1 MLCLNQLGTQL
12 SYKGVMKHDMQFAPS
27 LPEAAGKVQF
37 LQHLCELQL
46 DPAPLADIYAHK
58 GEVAASDTVC
68 RALEDM
74 AERLNRLVMAH
85 ARAQHKELA
94 APASRI
100 AAIADQIGLV
110 EVAKSAR
117 SVANTAAQNDA
128 TALEAT
134 LSRLERC
141 FDVAINQ
148 VWSFHDLI

>member
-1 MLCLNQLGTQL
+1 
-12 SYKGVMKHDMQFAPS
+12 MKHELQFAPPLS
-27 LPEAAGKVQF
+27 DVAAKVCI
-37 LQHLCELQL
+37 LQHQCDLQL
-46 DPAPLADIYAHK
+46 DPTPLADIYASK
-58 GEVAASDTVC
+58 GEVAASETVC

-74 AERLNRLVMAH
+74 AERLNRLVLSH
-85 ARAQHKELA
+85 ARAENCELI

-117 SVANTAAQNDA
+117 SVANSAGQSNAV
-128 TALEAT
+128 ALDAT